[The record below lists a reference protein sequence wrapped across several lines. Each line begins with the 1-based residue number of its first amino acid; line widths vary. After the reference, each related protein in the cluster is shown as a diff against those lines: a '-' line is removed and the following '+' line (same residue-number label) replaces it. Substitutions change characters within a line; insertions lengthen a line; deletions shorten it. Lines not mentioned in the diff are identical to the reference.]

1 MQKILPA
8 IVILFA
14 LAGFMYCDRASE
26 SQEPV
31 FKSISLENL
40 VEIPPLPLLDE
51 YGYEVGHFG
60 MVNSRVQRNE
70 SLYIILRRHGISPQL
85 ITSLQR
91 AARPYTN
98 ISRVMPGLRYRL
110 YSSDEEVT
118 GMVWHLSTLEYLSFD
133 WRSGEIEIT
142 RGSIPLNKKERVT
155 SGVIYSSLYETIQ
168 GLGESQM
175 VGNSLAEMF
184 AWEIDFF
191 ALQRGDQFKIV
202 FEELYA
208 GEQFYGIGKI
218 KAAEFIHRGQTYKG
232 YHFDNGLRMGYFN
245 EEGNSLQKALLKA
258 PFRYSQRV
266 SSGFSHNRF
275 HPILQRNRPHYGIDY
290 AAPTGTPVL
299 AVGDGVVT
307 EARYRGSNGNIVQ
320 IRHNGTYATAYL
332 HLNGFAPGIRQGAQV
347 KQGQVIGYVGQTGL
361 ATGPHL
367 CYRMYV
373 NGQPVNSLRVEL
385 PASEALEEHYMEEFE
400 YLRRVYDEMLEG
412 ITVKDRLASN

>member
-8 IVILFA
+8 IVLLFA
-14 LAGFMYCDRASE
+14 VAVFMYCERVSE
-26 SQEPV
+26 SQEPI

-51 YGYEVGHFG
+51 YGFEVGQFEL
-60 MVNSRVQRNE
+60 VNNRVQRNE
-70 SLYIILRRHGISPQL
+70 SLYIILRRYDISPQF

-98 ISRVMPGLRYRL
+98 ISRVMPGQKYRL
-110 YSSDEEVT
+110 YASEEGVT

-133 WRSGEIEIT
+133 WRSGEIEIN
-142 RGSIPLNKKERVT
+142 RGDIPLSKIERVS
-155 SGVIYSSLYETIQ
+155 SGIIYSSLYETIQ
-168 GLGESQM
+168 DMGESQM
-175 VGNSLAEMF
+175 IGNALAEMF

-202 FEELYA
+202 YEELYA
-208 GEQFYGIGKI
+208 GGEFYGIGKI
-218 KAAEFIHRGQTYKG
+218 KAAEFLHRGQTYNG

-290 AAPTGTPVL
+290 AAPTGTPIL

-320 IRHNGTYATAYL
+320 IRHNGTYSTAYL
-332 HLNGFAPGIRQGAQV
+332 HLNGFATGIRQGAQV
-347 KQGQVIGYVGQTGL
+347 KQGQIIGYVGETGL

-373 NGQPVNSLRVEL
+373 NGKPVNSLRVDL

-400 YLRRVYDEMLEG
+400 FLRRVYDEMLQE
-412 ITVKDRLASN
+412 IVVKDRLASN